1 MTAKTMFC
9 AVLFA
14 GAAWCQSYLG
24 GVRGTVL
31 DGTGKSIGEV
41 KVTLIDEAGGGQRA
55 TISGAEGFNF
65 SQVIPATYTVVAEA
79 PGFKRFERKHV
90 IVATQEFVSLDLKM
104 EIGSVSESVQ
114 VTEEVPLIDTSNASQ
129 GQVLDRQQLV
139 DLPNLGRNPF
149 MMSKLAQNVTPV
161 GEPHYKRME

>member
-1 MTAKTMFC
+1 MFC

-24 GVRGTVL
+24 GVRGTIL
-31 DGTGKSIGEV
+31 DGSGKSIGEV
-41 KVTLIDEAGGGQRA
+41 KVTLVDEAGGGQRA
-55 TISGAEGFNF
+55 TISRAEGFNF

-90 IVATQEFVSLDLKM
+90 IVATQETVSLDRKM

-114 VTEEVPLIDTSNASQ
+114 VTEEVPDRTSNASQ
-129 GQVLDRQQLV
+129 GQVLTASNWWTCRIW
-139 DLPNLGRNPF
+139 GNPF
-149 MMSKLAQNVTPV
+149 MIRSWR
-161 GEPHYKRME
+161 RM

>member
-1 MTAKTMFC
+1 MTAKTIFC

-31 DGTGKSIGEV
+31 DGSGKSMGEV
-41 KVTLIDEAGGGQRA
+41 KVTLVDEAGGAQRA

-90 IVATQEFVSLDLKM
+90 IVATQETVSLDLKM

-114 VTEEVPLIDTSNASQ
+114 VTEEVPLIDT
-129 GQVLDRQQLV
+129 
-139 DLPNLGRNPF
+139 
-149 MMSKLAQNVTPV
+149 
-161 GEPHYKRME
+161 